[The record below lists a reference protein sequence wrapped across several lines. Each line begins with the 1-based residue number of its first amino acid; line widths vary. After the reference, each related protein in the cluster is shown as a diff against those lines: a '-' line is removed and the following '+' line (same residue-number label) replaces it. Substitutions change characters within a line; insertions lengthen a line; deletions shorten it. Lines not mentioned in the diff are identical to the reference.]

1 MKIGNRKLGL
11 VLSALFER
19 RHYIAARNMFR
30 VYRNPVDVFG
40 RYFLGRGEYP
50 APIVINT
57 PTSSLTLTVYSYH
70 DVLTVNEVFCRRDY
84 PATAQHRVIV
94 DFGSNIGITAAY
106 FLTSA
111 PNSFV
116 YLYEPLRP
124 NIDRLRDNLRQFGG
138 RYALHEVAVGQAD
151 GEVEFGWEDTGRY
164 GGVGIKTGKYVS
176 VTCQDSN
183 KILKEVITRHGRIDI
198 LKIDIESLERQVT
211 ERIPVAIA
219 RNIDEIYVEYN
230 FDSNPLER
238 THNYRQYGAV
248 AQFVN
253 KEGVR
258 SRSTGNRCITRRW
271 RAGTLESSRST
282 PIASPQTG
290 LLDSSPCRGSSVE
303 CSLITLT
310 TMQP

>member
-124 NIDRLRDNLRQFGG
+124 NIDRLRDNLRQ
-138 RYALHEVAVGQAD
+138 
-151 GEVEFGWEDTGRY
+151 
-164 GGVGIKTGKYVS
+164 
-176 VTCQDSN
+176 
-183 KILKEVITRHGRIDI
+183 
-198 LKIDIESLERQVT
+198 
-211 ERIPVAIA
+211 
-219 RNIDEIYVEYN
+219 
-230 FDSNPLER
+230 
-238 THNYRQYGAV
+238 
-248 AQFVN
+248 
-253 KEGVR
+253 
-258 SRSTGNRCITRRW
+258 
-271 RAGTLESSRST
+271 
-282 PIASPQTG
+282 
-290 LLDSSPCRGSSVE
+290 
-303 CSLITLT
+303 
-310 TMQP
+310 